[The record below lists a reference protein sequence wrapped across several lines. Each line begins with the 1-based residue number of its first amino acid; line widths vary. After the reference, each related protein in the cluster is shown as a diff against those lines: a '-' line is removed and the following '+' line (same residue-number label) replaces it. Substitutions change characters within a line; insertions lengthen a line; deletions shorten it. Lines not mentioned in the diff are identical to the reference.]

1 MVQFSFLP
9 SLRISR
15 FVTLVLAFPIGR
27 LGTSGEK
34 IGSED
39 KNRHN
44 PVVQFFTLVTNLPV
58 CLMAIEMR
66 NASLFSLVTNLP
78 IRNVSACVPN
88 REIGN
93 EWRKD

>member
-1 MVQFSFLP
+1 M
-9 SLRISR
+9 
-15 FVTLVLAFPIGR
+15 
-27 LGTSGEK
+27 
-34 IGSED
+34 
-39 KNRHN
+39 
-44 PVVQFFTLVTNLPV
+44 VQFFTLVTNLPA

-93 EWRKD
+93 EWRKDWERGQK